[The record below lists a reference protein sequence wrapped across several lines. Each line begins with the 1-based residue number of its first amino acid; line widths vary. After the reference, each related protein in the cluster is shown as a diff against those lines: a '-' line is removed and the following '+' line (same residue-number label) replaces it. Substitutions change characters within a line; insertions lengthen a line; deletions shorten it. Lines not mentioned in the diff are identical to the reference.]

1 MWHRG
6 PAFLTL
12 PSEEHCSCTER
23 APFLLSEPFELSSCL
38 LCFSVA
44 ELWKSYRDPSPQV
57 TWEDSDFQSYVLE
70 GLDRLDFCSFFS
82 GTRLLCFRESSFTST
97 LSAWVLLLLG
107 WMPGRNRLEQGP
119 FILAY
124 EFPRFGPQPPPLLG
138 ICCERCSD
146 GVVHESIVGKQTEGR
161 RSGVETLPSLPL
173 LELGYICSVQYL
185 QKSVTRWRPST
196 QHTSLFIV
204 TCFAEAVLPCALWDA
219 KYEPFISGISAAQ
232 CLFLWSANI
241 GLITTL
247 LCCCLWWSRR
257 CGRCNVVLI
266 TCLQAA
272 QAVLEVLCV
281 QGGVWRHDLLG
292 RVLTFFEQTEGDA
305 VC

>member
-1 MWHRG
+1 MSLRVLID
-6 PAFLTL
+6 LT
-12 PSEEHCSCTER
+12 
-23 APFLLSEPFELSSCL
+23 
-38 LCFSVA
+38 SV
-44 ELWKSYRDPSPQV
+44 L
-57 TWEDSDFQSYVLE
+57 
-70 GLDRLDFCSFFS
+70 FFS
-82 GTRLLCFRESSFTST
+82 GTRLLCFRESSFTSA
-97 LSAWVLLLLG
+97 LSAWALLLLG

-119 FILAY
+119 FILVY

-138 ICCERCSD
+138 TCCERCSD

-173 LELGYICSVQYL
+173 LELGYICSVQHL

-204 TCFAEAVLPCALWDA
+204 TFFAEAVLPCALWDT

-241 GLITTL
+241 GLITAL

-257 CGRCNVVLI
+257 CGQCSVVLI
-266 TCLQAA
+266 TWLSASCPGCAGSSVCTGWGVVAWPVGQSSYLLWADRGRCC
-272 QAVLEVLCV
+272 VLEESPRVSSWVTCV
-281 QGGVWRHDLLG
+281 FNKIAPGTTFGLLLVHG
-292 RVLTFFEQTEGDA
+292 KA
-305 VC
+305 S